1 MVDIKPFKAI
11 RFSKKAG
18 SIIDLVTQPYDKIDS
33 VMQKE
38 YYKQSIYNFCRIILP
53 LEINKYDVA
62 KNRIQEWLSKEV
74 LKKDEEPAIFVSRQ
88 VFHIDGK
95 RFTRIGLFVALRLH
109 NYGEKIIFPHEGTYK
124 EPKTDRTN
132 MLESVKKNLEPVF
145 LIYSDPEK
153 VTIKF
158 FSRIIKTTTLID
170 FKDKSGV
177 SHSIWKVVDPKS
189 INLVVDAM
197 RDKILVIA
205 DGHHRYESAISYRD
219 NQRKDENWTKNS
231 AFNFYMS
238 YIVPIEESGLV
249 VLPTHR
255 ALKEFEL
262 TSQIIKKLS
271 EFFILKSINPTVNSL
286 ESFLKKNS
294 RKHAFCV
301 YTGSEAFGLILK
313 NEVQAQKIINSTN
326 SKELDLLDVT
336 ILRDLVFKH
345 IMGIGKLKMHHDI
358 IYAETT
364 KEALEK
370 VNNEKAKLAF
380 LVNPVDPKIVWKIA
394 QKGWQLPE
402 KSTDFYPKPLSG
414 LMMMDISNEE
424 QL

>member
-1 MVDIKPFKAI
+1 LVDVKPFKAT
-11 RFSKKAG
+11 RFSNKAG
-18 SIIDLVTQPYDKIDS
+18 SIIDLVTQPYDKIDPL
-33 VMQKE
+33 MQKK
-38 YYKQSIYNFCRIILP
+38 YYEKSIYNFCRIILP
-53 LEINKYDVA
+53 LETNKYDVA
-62 KNRIQEWLSKEV
+62 KNRLREWFSKEV
-74 LKKDEEPAIFVSRQ
+74 LIKDEEPAFFISRQ
-88 VFHIDGK
+88 IFQIHGK
-95 RFTRIGLFVALRLH
+95 RFTRIGLFVALRLY
-109 NYGEKIIFPHEGTYK
+109 NYDEKIVFPHEGTYK
-124 EPKTDRTN
+124 EPKADRTN

-145 LIYSDPEK
+145 LIYSDPKK

-158 FSRIIKTTTLID
+158 FSRIIKTTPLID
-170 FKDKSGV
+170 FKDNSGV
-177 SHSIWKVVDPKS
+177 SHSIWKVADPKS
-189 INLVVDAM
+189 ISLVKEAL

-219 NQRKDENWTKNS
+219 TQRKKEIWNKNS

-255 ALKEFEL
+255 ALKEFKL
-262 TSQIIKKLS
+262 TSEIIKKLS
-271 EFFILKSINPTVNSL
+271 EFFIIRAINPTVNSL
-286 ESFLKKNS
+286 ESFLKKNFQ
-294 RKHAFCV
+294 KHAFCV
-301 YTGSEAFGLILK
+301 YNGSESFGLILK
-313 NEVQAQKIINSTN
+313 NEAQAQKIINSTN

-370 VNNEKAKLAF
+370 VNNEEAKLAF
-380 LVNPVDPKIVWKIA
+380 LLNPVDPKIVWKIA

-414 LMMMDISNEE
+414 LIMMDISNEE